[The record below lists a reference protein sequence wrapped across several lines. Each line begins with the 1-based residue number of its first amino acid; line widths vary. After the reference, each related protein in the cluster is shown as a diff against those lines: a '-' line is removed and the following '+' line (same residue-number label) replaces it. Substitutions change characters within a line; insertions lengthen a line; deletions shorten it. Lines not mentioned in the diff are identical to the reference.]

1 MTSSHLNIELRD
13 AVAVLRL
20 TRPLKRNALND
31 GLIADLQ
38 HAFDHMPPTVRAA
51 V

>member
-20 TRPLKRNALND
+20 TRFERWARRR
-31 GLIADLQ
+31 
-38 HAFDHMPPTVRAA
+38 FAA
-51 V
+51 CL